1 MAETRSSAWRAA
13 LASVLRSSAC
23 PSSLEPS
30 GESRE
35 LVFSSVKNWKEMV
48 VTGIGGLRRLTCL
61 YLSRLAREE
70 EEVPGLFGAPGDLQI
85 FR

>member
-1 MAETRSSAWRAA
+1 MAETRRRAWRAA

-35 LVFSSVKNWKEMV
+35 LVFSSVKNWRKEIIV
-48 VTGIGGLRRLTCL
+48 V
-61 YLSRLAREE
+61 AR
-70 EEVPGLFGAPGDLQI
+70 
-85 FR
+85 